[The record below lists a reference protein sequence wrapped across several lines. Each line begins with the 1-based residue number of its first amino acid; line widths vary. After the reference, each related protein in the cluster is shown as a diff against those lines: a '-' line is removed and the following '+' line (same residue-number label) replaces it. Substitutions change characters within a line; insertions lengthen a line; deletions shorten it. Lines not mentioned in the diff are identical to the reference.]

1 MKFTD
6 THTHLYDTA
15 FAEDIDQVVER
26 ALSFGVEKMI
36 LPAEDSST
44 VGAIRALKDRYPE
57 YFFCMTGVH
66 PTSIGADNVVSEL
79 AFVEQEL
86 QKGGYIGVGEIG
98 MDLYWDQTFRCQQ
111 EDAFSRQLELA
122 KAYNLPVSVHCRQA
136 MDVTLGILKEHEGV
150 RGVMHCF
157 SGSYEDARRV
167 LDLGMVLGVG
177 GTVTYKNNPLKE
189 VLLKVGLGYIVLETD
204 APFLAPVPYRG
215 KRNESSYIP
224 DIAAFLAG
232 LFGVEMKDV
241 SRMTQQTVSTV
252 FGI

>member
-1 MKFTD
+1 
-6 THTHLYDTA
+6 
-15 FAEDIDQVVER
+15 
-26 ALSFGVEKMI
+26 
-36 LPAEDSST
+36 
-44 VGAIRALKDRYPE
+44 
-57 YFFCMTGVH
+57 
-66 PTSIGADNVVSEL
+66 
-79 AFVEQEL
+79 
-86 QKGGYIGVGEIG
+86 
-98 MDLYWDQTFRCQQ
+98 
-111 EDAFSRQLELA
+111 
-122 KAYNLPVSVHCRQA
+122 
-136 MDVTLGILKEHEGV
+136 
-150 RGVMHCF
+150 MHCF